1 MPTCWASFAAW
12 VCPTRWEVRAARWLL
27 SSNLIMWLEGKDS
40 SSSGRPF
47 NNLVPCLQ
55 YSQVGSSQNK
65 NNSLGSWSVLIIT
78 ICFFPGAC
86 GGALMTGDTPRFLFS
101 PGWPELYQPNLECS
115 WVIRSPNSIVE
126 FNLLSLD
133 IEDEVSCLHD
143 SLVIRDGRLSSQFDI
158 KYNQDLS
165 NLCYGFVL

>member
-1 MPTCWASFAAW
+1 
-12 VCPTRWEVRAARWLL
+12 
-27 SSNLIMWLEGKDS
+27 
-40 SSSGRPF
+40 
-47 NNLVPCLQ
+47 
-55 YSQVGSSQNK
+55 
-65 NNSLGSWSVLIIT
+65 
-78 ICFFPGAC
+78 
-86 GGALMTGDTPRFLFS
+86 MTGDTPRFLFS
-101 PGWPELYQPNLECS
+101 PGWPEQYQPNLECS